1 MPKNKNA
8 YFRYRVIDQCLN
20 NQFKHFDR
28 QKLSEVLTKKCER
41 YVSVDCV
48 SRDIAALK
56 AEFDAPIDWN
66 AFDKH
71 YYYSKNFSLTGL
83 VLDDEEE
90 ISLKASLAVLDIL
103 KDTKLAKSYKN
114 LIQRIITE
122 ANTHESNEAN
132 RVIEFEK
139 NDVKNGLDWF
149 DVLYDAILEMQPL
162 KITYVVYGKEAKE
175 HIVSPYMIKEY
186 RNRFYLVARNH
197 ASKTDELI
205 YCYGM
210 DRIKGI
216 KKSKEA
222 FITTKGFNSKT
233 YFKHSF
239 GITRK
244 LNEEPL
250 ELVLKFNKFNA
261 HYILSKP
268 LHHSQKVIEQTDDYV
283 IVSIKVYESHEL
295 NMAILSNGS
304 GVEVIEPKSYID
316 YIKGEAAQ
324 MLKTYK

>member
-1 MPKNKNA
+1 
-8 YFRYRVIDQCLN
+8 
-20 NQFKHFDR
+20 
-28 QKLSEVLTKKCER
+28 
-41 YVSVDCV
+41 
-48 SRDIAALK
+48 
-56 AEFDAPIDWN
+56 
-66 AFDKH
+66 
-71 YYYSKNFSLTGL
+71 
-83 VLDDEEE
+83 
-90 ISLKASLAVLDIL
+90 
-103 KDTKLAKSYKN
+103 
-114 LIQRIITE
+114 
-122 ANTHESNEAN
+122 
-132 RVIEFEK
+132 
-139 NDVKNGLDWF
+139 
-149 DVLYDAILEMQPL
+149 
-162 KITYVVYGKEAKE
+162 
-175 HIVSPYMIKEY
+175 
-186 RNRFYLVARNH
+186 
-197 ASKTDELI
+197 
-205 YCYGM
+205 M

-233 YFKHSF
+233 YFNHSF

-295 NMAILSNGS
+295 NMAILSHGS